1 MELLSSGTAYYL
13 NGQNLYGLKST
24 PELGGAREKKE
35 VTNLL
40 DTAHRYIAGLYKYDD
55 LTFDF
60 YYNSAEANP
69 NVSASQTAAAFA
81 AARAVEVSGASVQQ
95 RVVFPDGTC
104 FSWTGQVSTKVRKM
118 DADGVMEFSIISI
131 PNTALVYSGDSAV
144 NA

>member
-1 MELLSSGTAYYL
+1 MELLSSGTAYFL

-60 YYNSAEANP
+60 YYNSAETNP
-69 NVSASQTAAAFA
+69 NVTAAQTAAAFA
-81 AARAVEVSGASVQQ
+81 AARAVELSGASVPQKVQ
-95 RVVFPDGTC
+95 FPDGTY
-104 FSWTGQVSTKVRKM
+104 FTWNGQVSTKVKKM

-131 PNTALVYSGDSAV
+131 PNTALTYSGDQV
-144 NA
+144 L

>member
-13 NGQNLYGLKST
+13 NGQNLYGLRST
-24 PELGGAREKKE
+24 PELGGAREKRE

-60 YYNSAEANP
+60 YYNSADANP
-69 NVSASQTAAAFA
+69 NVTTGQTAAAFA

-95 RVVFPDGTC
+95 KVVFPDGTY
-104 FSWTGQVSTKVRKM
+104 FTWSGQIATKIKRM
-118 DADGVMEFSIISI
+118 EPDGVMEFSIISI
-131 PNTALVYSGDSAV
+131 PNTALVYSSDSV
-144 NA
+144 

>member
-1 MELLSSGTAYYL
+1 MELLSSGTAYFL

-24 PELGGAREKKE
+24 PGLGGEREKKE

-60 YYNSAEANP
+60 YYNSAEPNP
-69 NVSASQTAAAFA
+69 NVTQAQTAAAFA
-81 AARAVEVSGASVQQ
+81 AARAVELSGNSVQQ
-95 RVVFPDGTC
+95 KVLFPDGTY
-104 FSWTGQVSTKVRKM
+104 FTWTGQIATKVKKM

-131 PNTALVYSGDSAV
+131 PNTPLVYSGDPT
-144 NA
+144 

>member
-24 PELGGAREKKE
+24 PELGGTKEKKE

-60 YYNSAEANP
+60 YYNSSTANP
-69 NVSASQTAAAFA
+69 NVSAAQTAAAFR
-81 AARAVEVSGASVQQ
+81 AARAVELSGASVQQ
-95 RVVFPDGTC
+95 KVEFPDGTY
-104 FSWTGQVSTKVRKM
+104 FTWSGQVATKIKKM

-131 PNTALVYSGDSAV
+131 PNTPLVYSTDS
-144 NA
+144 

>member
-1 MELLSSGTAYYL
+1 MELLSQGTAYYL

-24 PELGGAREKKE
+24 PELGGSREKRE

-60 YYNSAEANP
+60 YYNSAESNP
-69 NVSASQTAAAFA
+69 NVSAAQTAAAYA

-95 RVVFPDGTC
+95 KVTFPDGTY
-104 FSWTGQVSTKVRKM
+104 FTWSGQVATKIKRM
-118 DADGVMEFSIISI
+118 EPDGVMEFSIISI
-131 PNTALVYSGDSAV
+131 PNTALVYSSDSQ
-144 NA
+144 NG

>member
-13 NGQNLYGLKST
+13 NGQNLYGLRST
-24 PELGGAREKKE
+24 PELGGAREKRE

-60 YYNSAEANP
+60 YYNSADANP
-69 NVSASQTAAAFA
+69 NVTAGQTAAAFA

-95 RVVFPDGTC
+95 KVVFPDGTY
-104 FSWTGQVSTKVRKM
+104 FTWSGQIATKIKRM
-118 DADGVMEFSIISI
+118 EPDGVMEFSIISI
-131 PNTALVYSGDSAV
+131 PNTALVYSSDSV
-144 NA
+144 